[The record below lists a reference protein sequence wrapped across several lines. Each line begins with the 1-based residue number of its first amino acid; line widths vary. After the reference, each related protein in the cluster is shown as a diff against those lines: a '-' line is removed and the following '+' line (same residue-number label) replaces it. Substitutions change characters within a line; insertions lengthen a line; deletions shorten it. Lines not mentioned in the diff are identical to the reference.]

1 MDLITYGKILKPH
14 GLKGEVKVL
23 PYSGQSENF
32 SQIQHLYINSN
43 KDEFGQHEVLAKK
56 FHKNLIIVR
65 IQDIDSIEDA
75 ELLRGKEVH
84 VDKEELPSKQEDE
97 YYWFELVNL
106 NVYSRNGSFIGKV
119 DSIIDNTAQPVLII
133 KNSSSEY
140 MVPLI
145 DIFVKEIDLNY
156 SKIVIKSIDDL
167 I

>member
-1 MDLITYGKILKPH
+1 M
-14 GLKGEVKVL
+14 
-23 PYSGQSENF
+23 
-32 SQIQHLYINSN
+32 
-43 KDEFGQHEVLAKK
+43 
-56 FHKNLIIVR
+56 
-65 IQDIDSIEDA
+65 
-75 ELLRGKEVH
+75 
-84 VDKEELPSKQEDE
+84 
-97 YYWFELVNL
+97 